1 MLYNHQEIL
10 VFMLL
15 VPVVLNICLPLVM
28 LVGWLLK
35 QFVWGM
41 LRQSKKDSTVDQTQV
56 SVTT

>member
-1 MLYNHQEIL
+1 MLYSHQEIL

-41 LRQSKKDSTVDQTQV
+41 LRQSKKDCTVDQTQV